1 MSARWHPGQLLW
13 IGFEG
18 PEIPPAVADLV
29 AAGRVGGVILFARN
43 LPRRVVEE
51 DIRGAREGPP
61 SRSSER
67 TSPVNPDE
75 RAARGGGALAPSVVD
90 VPATEVDPAGL
101 RRLVR
106 ALRDLAPADA
116 PLGVAVD
123 QEGGRVQRLRRPWTE
138 WPPMAT
144 IGASDDVVRAREVG
158 GAIARELRD
167 VGFTLDFAPVVDV
180 ATNPDNP
187 VIGDRAFSHDPARVT
202 AHARAFT
209 LAMQREG
216 IAACAKHFPGHGD
229 TRVDSH
235 LDLPVLDHDRE
246 RLDRVELAP
255 FRGVIDA
262 GIAAIMS
269 AHVSFPR
276 LDAARP
282 ATLSPEVMGIL
293 RGELAFDG
301 LVFTDDLEMGA
312 VAKHFSVEARTL
324 GPLRAGCDV
333 LLACRSLDLQ
343 LEMLRVLERAPDDV
357 VERALVRLNA
367 FKEKWSAAA
376 TVPSG
381 PPAGPPYP
389 AHEALA
395 TKLRS

>member
-18 PEIPPAVADLV
+18 TEIPPSVADLV
-29 AAGRVGGVILFARN
+29 ATGRVGGVVLFARN
-43 LPRRVVEE
+43 LPRRVVAAEGK
-51 DIRGAREGPP
+51 GAATRAP
-61 SRSSER
+61 SS
-67 TSPVNPDE
+67 TSTLPSIPS
-75 RAARGGGALAPSVVD
+75 APGAPLPSVVD
-90 VPATEVDPAGL
+90 APATEVDPSAL

-144 IGASDDVVRAREVG
+144 VGASDDVVRAREVG
-158 GAIARELRD
+158 GAIARELLD
-167 VGFTLDFAPVVDV
+167 VGFTVDFAPVVDV

-187 VIGDRAFSHDPARVT
+187 VIGDRAFSSDAARVT

-209 LAMQREG
+209 LAMQKAG

-246 RLDRVELAP
+246 RLERVELAP

-262 GIAAIMS
+262 GIASIMS
-269 AHVSFPR
+269 AHVCFPR
-276 LDAARP
+276 LDPVRP
-282 ATLSPEVMGIL
+282 ATLSPEVMGLL
-293 RGELAFDG
+293 RGELGFDG

-312 VAKHFSVEARTL
+312 VAKHYSVEARTT

-343 LEMLRVLERAPDDV
+343 LEMLRALERAPDDV
-357 VERALVRLNA
+357 VEKSLVRLND
-367 FKEKWSAAA
+367 FKAKWSAPAIEA
-376 TVPSG
+376 TSTQPS
-381 PPAGPPYP
+381 PPYP
-389 AHEALA
+389 EHEALA
-395 TKLRS
+395 AKLRE

>member
-18 PEIPPAVADLV
+18 TEIPPSVAELV

-43 LPRRVVEE
+43 LPRRVVAV
-51 DIRGAREGPP
+51 DGKGAVMADPLKP
-61 SRSSER
+61 STMP
-67 TSPVNPDE
+67 TSPSV
-75 RAARGGGALAPSVVD
+75 GGGPLPSVVD
-90 VPATEVDPAGL
+90 APATEVDPVAL

-144 IGASDDVVRAREVG
+144 VGASDDVVRARDVG

-167 VGFTLDFAPVVDV
+167 VGFTVDFAPVVDV

-187 VIGDRAFSHDPARVT
+187 VIGDRAFSSDPARVT

-209 LAMQREG
+209 LAMQRAG

-235 LDLPVLDHDRE
+235 LDLPILDHDRE

-262 GIAAIMS
+262 GIASIMS
-269 AHVSFPR
+269 AHVCFPR
-276 LDAARP
+276 LDATRP
-282 ATLSPEVMGIL
+282 ATMSPEVMGLL
-293 RGELAFDG
+293 RGELGFEG

-312 VAKHFSVEARTL
+312 VAKHFSVEARTT

-343 LEMLRVLERAPDDV
+343 LEMLRVLERAPDHL
-357 VERALVRLNA
+357 VERSLVRLDA
-367 FKEKWSAAA
+367 FKAKWSAPA
-376 TVPSG
+376 TN
-381 PPAGPPYP
+381 ATALEATPPYP
-389 AHEALA
+389 EHEALA
-395 TKLRS
+395 KQLRG